1 LNLSRAVLIKK
12 ILIAN
17 RGEIA
22 VRVIRACSEL
32 GIVSA
37 AIYSDADKT
46 SLHTRMANESYY
58 IGASTANES
67 YLNKAKIIK
76 LAKEINADAV
86 HPGYGFF
93 SENAEFIK
101 ELELNKITFIGPS
114 SKSVALMGSKT
125 EARKLMS
132 KNNVPIVPGTTESI
146 KSVGEGKKISKDIG
160 YPVLLKAA
168 AGGGGK
174 GMRKISDESEFESAF
189 ESTKRESL
197 KAFANDEIY
206 IEKFIEKPRHIEVQI
221 FGDKQGNYA
230 HLFEREC
237 SMQRRHQKIIEE
249 APSSFVDEATRQK
262 ITSAAIDAARACNYF
277 NAGTVE
283 FLMDSQKNFYFLEM
297 NTRLQVEHPVTEF
310 ITGLDLV
317 KEQISVASGNQ
328 LSFKQQDLQING
340 HSIEC
345 RIYAE
350 DPSNNF
356 LPTTGNIINYTQPS
370 GPGVRVDSGFGV
382 GSQIGVHYDPLISK
396 LVCWAGDRH
405 SAINR
410 MIRALNEYVI
420 GGLTTNISFLKLII
434 DHPSFRAGKFDINFL
449 NDDFMNRIDE
459 LGTNQSKDK
468 SEKAAAILAALLKS
482 KFSFNNHKTND
493 PETTNLWQE
502 QLYE

>member
-1 LNLSRAVLIKK
+1 VFKK

-22 VRVIRACSEL
+22 VRIIRACREL
-32 GIVSA
+32 GIISA

-46 SLHTRMANESYY
+46 TLHTRFADESYY
-58 IGASTANES
+58 IGSSPAHES
-67 YLNKAKIIK
+67 YLNKEKILQ
-76 LAKEINADAV
+76 LAKEIKADAV

-101 ELELNKITFIGPS
+101 TLEQNNITFIGPS
-114 SKSVALMGSKT
+114 SKSVNLMGSKT
-125 EARKLMS
+125 AARKLMT
-132 KNNVPIVPGTTESI
+132 KNNVPIVPGTTEAV
-146 KSVGEGKKISKDIG
+146 KSVKDALIISKEIG

-174 GMRKISDESEFESAF
+174 GMRKISNESEFESAF
-189 ESTKRESL
+189 EATKREAL
-197 KAFANDEIY
+197 KAFASDEIY
-206 IEKFIEKPRHIEVQI
+206 IEKFIENPRHIEVQI
-221 FGDKQGNYA
+221 FGDKQGNYV

-237 SMQRRHQKIIEE
+237 SIQRRHQKIIEE

-283 FLMDSQKNFYFLEM
+283 FLMDSKKNFYFLEM

-328 LSFKQQDLQING
+328 LSFKQKDLHING
-340 HSIEC
+340 HAIEC

-356 LPTTGNIINYTQPS
+356 LPTTGNIINYAQPS
-370 GPGVRVDSGFGV
+370 GPGVRVDSGFEV

-410 MIRALNEYVI
+410 MIRALKEYII

-434 DHPSFRAGKFDINFL
+434 DHPSFREGKFDINFL
-449 NDDFMNRIDE
+449 NDEFMKSLND
-459 LGTNQSKDK
+459 LDKNQNKDK
-468 SEKAAAILAALLKS
+468 LEKAAAILAALLKS
-482 KFSFNNHKTND
+482 KSSSNNYKSNHTEKS
-493 PETTNLWQE
+493 NLWLE
-502 QLYE
+502 QMYE

>member
-1 LNLSRAVLIKK
+1 MLFKK

-22 VRVIRACSEL
+22 VRVIRACREL
-32 GIVSA
+32 GIKSA

-46 SLHTRMANESYY
+46 TLHTRLADESYH
-58 IGASTANES
+58 IGSSPAHES
-67 YLNKAKIIK
+67 YLNKEKILK
-76 LAKEINADAV
+76 LAQEIKADAV

-101 ELELNKITFIGPS
+101 TLELNKITFIGPS
-114 SKSVALMGSKT
+114 SKSVSLMGSKT
-125 EARKLMS
+125 EARKLMT
-132 KNNVPIVPGTTESI
+132 KNNVPIVPGTTEAVN
-146 KSVGEGKKISKDIG
+146 SVKEGIIISKEIG

-174 GMRKISDESEFESAF
+174 GMRKISSESEFESAF
-189 ESTKRESL
+189 EATKREAL

-206 IEKFIEKPRHIEVQI
+206 IEKFIENPRHIEVQI
-221 FGDKQGNYA
+221 FGDKHGNYV

-237 SMQRRHQKIIEE
+237 SIQRRHQKIIEE

-262 ITSAAIDAARACNYF
+262 ITSAAIDSARACNYF

-283 FLMDSQKNFYFLEM
+283 FLMDSKKNFYFLEM

-317 KEQISVASGNQ
+317 KEQISVASGKQ
-328 LSFKQQDLQING
+328 LSFKQKDLHING

-356 LPTTGNIINYTQPS
+356 LPTTGTFVNYVQPS
-370 GPGVRVDSGFGV
+370 GPGVRVDSGFDA

-396 LVCWAGDRH
+396 LVCWSDRRD
-405 SAINR
+405 STINR
-410 MIRALNEYVI
+410 MLRALNEYIV

-449 NDDFMNRIDE
+449 NDEFMSNLDE
-459 LGTNQSKDK
+459 LDKNQDKDK
-468 SEKAAAILAALLKS
+468 SEKAAAILAAMLKS
-482 KFSFNNHKTND
+482 KSALNNNKSNHTENS
-493 PETTNLWQE
+493 NLWLE
-502 QLYE
+502 QMYE

>member
-1 LNLSRAVLIKK
+1 MLFKK

-22 VRVIRACSEL
+22 VRVIRACREL
-32 GIVSA
+32 GIKSA

-46 SLHTRMANESYY
+46 TLHTRLADESYY
-58 IGASTANES
+58 IGSSPAHES
-67 YLNKAKIIK
+67 YLNKEKILK
-76 LAKEINADAV
+76 LVKEIKADAV

-93 SENAEFIK
+93 SENSDFIK
-101 ELELNKITFIGPS
+101 SLEQNKITFIGPS

-132 KNNVPIVPGTTESI
+132 KNNVPIVPGTTEAV
-146 KSVGEGKKISKDIG
+146 KSVKDALIVSKEIG

-174 GMRKISDESEFESAF
+174 GMRKISNSSEIESAF
-189 ESTKRESL
+189 ESTKREAL
-197 KAFANDEIY
+197 KSFANDEIY
-206 IEKFIEKPRHIEVQI
+206 IEKFIESPRHIEVQI
-221 FGDKQGNYA
+221 FGDKQGNYV

-237 SMQRRHQKIIEE
+237 SIQRRHQKIIEE
-249 APSSFVDEATRQK
+249 APSSFVDDATRQK

-283 FLMDSQKNFYFLEM
+283 FLMDSKKNFYFLEM
-297 NTRLQVEHPVTEF
+297 NTRLQVEHPVTEL

-317 KEQISVASGNQ
+317 KEQISVAAGNK
-328 LSFKQQDLQING
+328 LSFKQKDLHING
-340 HSIEC
+340 HAIEC

-350 DPSNNF
+350 DPFDNF
-356 LPTTGNIINYTQPS
+356 LPTTGTIINYTQPA
-370 GPGVRVDSGFGV
+370 GPGIRVDSGFQV
-382 GSQIGVHYDPLISK
+382 GSQIGIHYDPLISK
-396 LVCWAGDRH
+396 LVCWSEDRH

-410 MIRALNEYVI
+410 ILRALNEYIV

-434 DHPSFRAGKFDINFL
+434 NHPSFRAGKFDINFL
-449 NDDFMNRIDE
+449 NDDFMNRLDE
-459 LGTNQSKDK
+459 LSNDQKKVK

-482 KFSFNNHKTND
+482 KSSLNNHKANHT
-493 PETTNLWQE
+493 ETTNLWRE
-502 QLYE
+502 QMYE